1 LAAWFCEGLKA
12 GRMMGKAANVSRP
25 TSGDIAMALNLPKFV
40 GKQANARLSFSRE

>member
-25 TSGDIAMALNLPKFV
+25 TSGDIAMALNLPKFE
-40 GKQANARLSFSRE
+40 GKQAKGPIEFLA